1 MECESCRKLLSPNQL
16 ARCRRYARIH
26 SKTAV
31 SSALT
36 RRTAEYPERSTKK
49 VISIAKTKPPCDL
62 TRYVLENYFSF
73 VGVSMVNFDMPDPVE
88 VFIRPKDNSHILVVA
103 KYEPPLSSGTDVTDP
118 STGLAWSSP
127 GFTYDD
133 MHTGRSRKGRVV
145 TKVLKGI
152 FDVTNSAYRSLP
164 LESRTIHMARAVT
177 MCLTGKHLQGEKL
190 WEAELAMN
198 GLFPDQDTLLCQQR
212 G

>member
-1 MECESCRKLLSPNQL
+1 M
-16 ARCRRYARIH
+16 
-26 SKTAV
+26 
-31 SSALT
+31 
-36 RRTAEYPERSTKK
+36 
-49 VISIAKTKPPCDL
+49 
-62 TRYVLENYFSF
+62 LENYFSF
-73 VGVSMVNFDMPDPVE
+73 VGLSMVNFAMPDPVE
-88 VFIRPKDNSHILVVA
+88 VFIRPKDNSHIRVVA
-103 KYEPPLSSGTDVTDP
+103 KYEPPLSSGTDP

-127 GFTYDD
+127 GFMYND

-152 FDVTNSAYRSLP
+152 FDITNSACRSLP

-177 MCLTGKHLQGEKL
+177 MCLTSKHLQGVKL
-190 WEAELAMN
+190 WEAESAMN